1 MNVHIIDRMRTV
13 PGYRGMVQPI
23 EEAAGPLLL
32 LRDLIEEEPLEKV
45 LRLLDLGLALYAA
58 GDTLFVIRG
67 DLLIYA
73 EMLESIIGKAALL
86 EEAAAPLF
94 PVQSDHRNTAADRF
108 RQEHRPPLNL
118 EDAE

>member
-45 LRLLDLGLALYAA
+45 LWLLDLGLALYAA

-67 DLLIYA
+67 DLLIHG
-73 EMLESIIGKAALL
+73 EMLESIMNHTDDDDDNADLSDKVNAVNMVEKPVAVAA
-86 EEAAAPLF
+86 
-94 PVQSDHRNTAADRF
+94 
-108 RQEHRPPLNL
+108 
-118 EDAE
+118 